1 MKKVTLKENEYI
13 KLLKFVLSETLQPGE
28 DKIDMILDK
37 ISQSGM
43 ESITPEERETLEKFT
58 KGISIEDEPSSKD
71 DFMTKAGGFW
81 SFEFPGM
88 PSFKFRYE
96 STEDT
101 EDEKIHTGYLTVD
114 DSDYYGEIYCD
125 TEGNFQTCMFEN
137 TTEGTNVF
145 EDYEGI
151 EHDIEV
157 FLDVVCN
164 DLKEDDMIA

>member
-1 MKKVTLKENEYI
+1 MYSV
-13 KLLKFVLSETLQPGE
+13 
-28 DKIDMILDK
+28 
-37 ISQSGM
+37 SQ
-43 ESITPEERETLEKFT
+43 RQFT
-58 KGISIEDEPSSKD
+58 Q
-71 DFMTKAGGFW
+71 
-81 SFEFPGM
+81 
-88 PSFKFRYE
+88 
-96 STEDT
+96 DT

-114 DSDYYGEIYCD
+114 SSDYYGEIYCD

>member
-1 MKKVTLKENEYI
+1 MKKIKLTENEYI
-13 KLLKFVLSETLQPGE
+13 KLLNFSLSEAFTAGE

-37 ISQSGM
+37 ISQTGM

-58 KGISIEDEPSSKD
+58 KGISIEDEQKTKD
-71 DFMTKAGGFW
+71 DFITKAGGFW

-96 STEDT
+96 STEDN
-101 EDEKIHTGYLTVD
+101 EDEKIHTGYLSVD
-114 DSDYYGEIYCD
+114 KDDYYGEIYCD

-137 TTEGTNVF
+137 TTEGTNLF
-145 EDYEGI
+145 EDHEDL
-151 EHDIEV
+151 ENDIEV

>member
-13 KLLKFVLSETLQPGE
+13 KLLKFVLSEALTPGE

-58 KGISIEDEPSSKD
+58 KGISIEDKPSPKN

-81 SFEFPGM
+81 SFDFPGM

-96 STEDT
+96 STQDT
-101 EDEKIHTGYLTVD
+101 EDEKIHTGYLTVN

-137 TTEGTNVF
+137 TTEGTNLF
-145 EDYEGI
+145 EDHEDL
-151 EHDIEV
+151 EQDIEV